1 MKAGIRILMG
11 EVSDT
16 SAWRPDTIT
25 VWIICN
31 SGLPRS
37 WAEVI
42 YRGIIPNKGF
52 W

>member
-1 MKAGIRILMG
+1 MSVKLLFRDKT
-11 EVSDT
+11 V
-16 SAWRPDTIT
+16 T

-31 SGLPRS
+31 SGPQSS

-42 YRGIIPNKGF
+42 YRRIIPDKGF